1 MSFLED
7 TEQIVVTTSII
18 HFSFI
23 LSDYL
28 LVVTSCLCALKS
40 TK

>member
-7 TEQIVVTTSII
+7 TELENSSYLS
-18 HFSFI
+18 HHHLGFI

-28 LVVTSCLCALKS
+28 WYEIILTLLL
-40 TK
+40 